1 MKIIVYTTLT
11 CPYCNHVKDF
21 LKEHNIQFKEV
32 DLTQNQEMIDE
43 LIKKTGQMAVPMT
56 EIDGEIIVGF
66 DVPKL
71 KQKLNIK

>member
-1 MKIIVYTTLT
+1 MKIIVYTTTT